1 MAVVHSVAL
10 CKLVSYREVDN
21 MGLNRM
27 MMKNSVILK
36 GIEAEMTVG
45 DSSYWVGFMSG
56 YSMGEISPNPLPNGV
71 QVVNVAL
78 SSVNTLVM
86 PSEIKSCTI
95 NNKIIKHGVANS
107 AVREYLERNIGKTIP
122 IIFHF

>member
-1 MAVVHSVAL
+1 
-10 CKLVSYREVDN
+10 

-45 DSSYWVGFMSG
+45 DSTYWVGFMSG
-56 YSMGEISPNPLPNGV
+56 YSMGKISPNPLPNGV

-86 PSEIKSCTI
+86 PSKIKSCTI
-95 NNKIIKHGVANS
+95 NNEIIKHGVANS
-107 AVREYLERNIGKTIP
+107 AVHAYLERNIGKTIP
-122 IIFHF
+122 VIFHF